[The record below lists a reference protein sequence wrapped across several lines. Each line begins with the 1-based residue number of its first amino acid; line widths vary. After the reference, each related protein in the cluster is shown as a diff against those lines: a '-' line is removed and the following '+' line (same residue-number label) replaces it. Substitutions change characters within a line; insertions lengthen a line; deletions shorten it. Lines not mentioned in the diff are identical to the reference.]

1 MTGKPLTQE
10 WQLWLVHN
18 QERGCA
24 PLPLFQRA
32 LAQGFDPEQVSAVL
46 KGFRPSAAD
55 NQGLAAA
62 EADAGPSDPE
72 EQLIWRAMAAAPLT
86 DPGQRPR
93 AWRVDT
99 SQAQLY
105 EVPGL
110 VSPEECEQL
119 MALIDQSLKP
129 STVTRGPADY
139 RTSRTC
145 HLKAS
150 DGDLVVVVNQ
160 RICKLIGIPEDH
172 TETLQGQRYDVGE
185 YFKAHTDWFAPNT
198 EEFTTHTARG
208 GQRTWTV
215 MVYLNQVEAGG
226 ETCFA
231 RIGRCFTPQPGLAL
245 AWNNLHAS
253 GAPNHDTLHEAMPIL
268 AGSKYVLTKWC
279 RTGRWQS

>member
-10 WQLWLVHN
+10 WRQWLVHN

-24 PLPLFQRA
+24 PVPLFQRA
-32 LAQGFDPEQVSAVL
+32 LAQGFDPEQISAVL
-46 KGFRPSAAD
+46 DGFRPEAA
-55 NQGLAAA
+55 
-62 EADAGPSDPE
+62 PSDPE
-72 EQLIWRAMAAAPLT
+72 AQLIWRAMAAAPLT
-86 DPGQRPR
+86 DPSHQPR

-99 SQAQLY
+99 NLAQLY
-105 EVPGL
+105 EIPGL
-110 VSPEECEQL
+110 ISPEECGQL

-150 DGDLVVVVNQ
+150 QSAMVDTINQ
-160 RICKLIGIPEDH
+160 RLCQLIGIPEDH
-172 TETLQGQRYDVGE
+172 TETLQGQRYNVGE

-198 EEFTTHTARG
+198 DEFTTHTARG

-226 ETCFA
+226 ATCFE

-253 GAPNHDTLHEAMPIL
+253 GAPNPDTLHEAMPIL
-268 AGSKYVLTKWC
+268 AGQKYVLTKWC
-279 RTGRWQS
+279 RTQRWQS